1 MGFTAMFL
9 NSIQCS
15 SEAFSDVREL
25 FFDAV
30 RESGG
35 RSGVGMAP
43 KETRRGMVL
52 VTGRSDV
59 FPAEC
64 VIVDE
69 VMVL

>member
-1 MGFTAMFL
+1 
-9 NSIQCS
+9 
-15 SEAFSDVREL
+15 VREL